1 MFSKLKKPN
10 SEGFTIIEV
19 IIVLAIAALILLIVL
34 LAVPALQR
42 NSRNTQ
48 RKNDVSALLGGFSNY
63 LSNNNGTIPASCDY
77 TDAGPPP
84 CWMKDTKLGYYDG
97 TTAGNVTWTKQAAA
111 TAPGNVADPEHV
123 ALYNY
128 AKCATSSATTVAG
141 TKTTTTTGASSRTA
155 VALYAV
161 EGSGSTTY
169 ICQDL

>member
-1 MFSKLKKPN
+1 MFTKLKKPN

-48 RKNDVSALLGGFSNY
+48 RKNDVSALLGGYSNY

-77 TDAGPPP
+77 SAGSS
-84 CWMKDTKLGYYDG
+84 CWMTDTKLGFYDG
-97 TTAGNVTWTKQAAA
+97 STAGNVSWTKQASA
-111 TAPGNVADPEHV
+111 TAPGNVAGADVV
-123 ALYNY
+123 ALYNN
-128 AKCATSSATTVAG
+128 AKCATTASTTTQG
-141 TKTTTTTGASSRTA
+141 TKTTTTTGANSRTA
-155 VALYAV
+155 IALYAV
-161 EGSGSTTY
+161 EGQSNTTY